1 MGRGRLVSFVEMLLG
16 EVVNN
21 PCTKTI
27 SQHIDGR
34 AETITAHEWCVRER
48 EREGRMYSVMQ

>member
-1 MGRGRLVSFVEMLLG
+1 MGRGRLVSFIEMLLG
-16 EVVNN
+16 EVVN
-21 PCTKTI
+21 TKTI